1 MIQSTPNSL
10 IQNKK
15 EVPVEFNRIAKRYD
29 LATFLSQGYQKDL
42 QSSVDRMN
50 LEGDEYLADLCC
62 GTGKSTIA
70 CLNNLPNGRV
80 IGIDNSEG
88 MLETAREKLIP
99 KFGDKVTFAQQDVM
113 NLDLADN
120 SLDAIFIAYGI
131 RNMPDIEKCVKNFH
145 RVLKPGGKICF
156 HEYSISKS
164 FISKLYWKFLGYF
177 LIIPFAGLITGS
189 TRIFRYL
196 IKSVETFLS
205 PEEFTDLLKEI
216 GFENLIHN
224 PLGSWRKPVLHTFI
238 VQKSTLS
245 LWESNH
251 SQLVE

>member
-1 MIQSTPNSL
+1 MTETTPETL

-15 EVPVEFNRIAKRYD
+15 EVPSEFNRIAKRYD

-42 QSSVDRMN
+42 QTSVDRMN
-50 LEGDEYLADLCC
+50 LKGDEYLADLCC

-70 CLNNLPNGRV
+70 CLNNLPNGKV

-88 MLETAREKLIP
+88 MLEAAREKLLP
-99 KFGDKVTFAQQDVM
+99 KFGNKVTFAQQDVM

-120 SLDAIFIAYGI
+120 SLDAIFMAYGI
-131 RNMPDIEKCVKNFH
+131 RNMPDFEKCVRNLH

-164 FISKLYWKFLGYF
+164 LASKLYWKFLGYF
-177 LIIPFAGLITGS
+177 LIIPFAGITTGS
-189 TRIFRYL
+189 TKIFHYL

-205 PEEFTDLLKEI
+205 PNEFTELLKKV
-216 GFENLIHN
+216 GFENVTHT

-238 VQKSTLS
+238 AQKP
-245 LWESNH
+245 
-251 SQLVE
+251 SQ